1 MQFIEDFIL
10 KNLYVAPLYHQT
22 RENQK
27 KMNTGIVIP
36 CYNEANRLDYNAFQ
50 SFLTL
55 HSDYHLGFVND
66 GSKDDTL
73 AFLKRMQ
80 QGFETQ
86 ISIVDCKTNGGKA
99 EAVRQGI
106 LKMSQVPELEYIGF
120 LDADLSV
127 SLEEF
132 TDLVQTI
139 HSDSTLKIVSG
150 SRVKR
155 MGAVIN
161 RNLKR
166 HLIGRS
172 IATLISLLLG
182 MPFYDTQCGAKVFRK
197 ELVHVGFRSPFQ
209 SAWLFDVE
217 LFMRMKKYYGIQAA
231 MNFIL
236 EYPLRRWVHVEDSK
250 IGASDLIKIPLQLI
264 KIQYHYQLKPKF
276 ALTLPFANE
285 TLSLES

>member
-1 MQFIEDFIL
+1 M
-10 KNLYVAPLYHQT
+10 KTA
-22 RENQK
+22 
-27 KMNTGIVIP
+27 IVIP
-36 CYNEANRLDYNAFQ
+36 CYNEANRLNFNAFR
-50 SFLTL
+50 SFLAI
-55 HSDYHLGFVND
+55 HANYHLCFVND

-73 AFLKRMQ
+73 VQLHRMRK
-80 QGFETQ
+80 GFERQ
-86 ISIVDCKTNGGKA
+86 LSIVNCEKNGGKA
-99 EAVRQGI
+99 EAVRQGV
-106 LKMSQVPELEYIGF
+106 LQMYNTKSVDYIGF

-132 TDLVQTI
+132 TDLVQTL
-139 HSDSTLKIVSG
+139 HSDQSLKIVSG

-182 MPFYDTQCGAKVFRK
+182 LPFYDTQCGAKVFRK
-197 ELVHVGFRSPFQ
+197 DLVPVGFRHAFQ

-217 LFMRMKKYYGIQAA
+217 LFMRMKKYFGLQAV
-231 MNFIL
+231 MNLIF

-250 IGASDLIKIPLQLI
+250 IGASDLVKIPLQLL
-264 KIQYHYQLKPKF
+264 KIQYHYQIKPRF
-276 ALTLPFANE
+276 TFQWP
-285 TLSLES
+285 TLSIPQFVSRF